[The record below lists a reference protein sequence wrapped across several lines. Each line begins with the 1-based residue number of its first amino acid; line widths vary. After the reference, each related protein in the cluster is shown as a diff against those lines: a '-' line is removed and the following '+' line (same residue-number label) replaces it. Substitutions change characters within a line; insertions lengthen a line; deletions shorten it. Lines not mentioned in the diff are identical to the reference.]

1 MAVDAR
7 PVTRKRVP
15 RGHPKRTRR
24 GQPVADPNRMSGTF
38 FTRVASLLPT

>member
-7 PVTRKRVP
+7 PVIHKRVP
-15 RGHPKRTRR
+15 RGHRKRTCR

-38 FTRVASLLPT
+38 FTRVASVLPT